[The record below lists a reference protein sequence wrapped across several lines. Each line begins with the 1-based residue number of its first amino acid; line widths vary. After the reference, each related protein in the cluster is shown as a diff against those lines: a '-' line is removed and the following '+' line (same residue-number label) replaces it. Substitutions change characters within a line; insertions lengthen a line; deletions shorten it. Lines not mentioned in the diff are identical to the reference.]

1 MLPQGDAT
9 ADVYT
14 ALGLLADIVD
24 TVREPLLVLDAEF
37 RVTHA
42 NRSFFRTFRVTPEDT
57 IGQIIFSLGNGQW
70 DIAPLHTLL
79 HHQLPL
85 QAQLDDFDV
94 EHVFPG
100 IGRKVMLLNARLIS
114 SREHLPRMIL
124 LAIEDVT
131 ERRHAEQ
138 QLGAQRR
145 ELQRSNTALRAFAS
159 VASHDLQEPLRKIL
173 AFGERLSAAA
183 GPVLDGDARGYLDRM
198 TDAAARMRNLITDL
212 LAYAQ
217 VTTRAQPFVRVDLGA
232 LAREVIADLETSI
245 AEAGGRVEVGDL
257 PTIDADPLQMRQ
269 LLQNLL
275 GNALKYRR
283 PDQPLVVR
291 VQSQPLDARQ
301 CALTVS
307 DNGIGF
313 DDQYAERIFGMFER
327 LHNRKDY
334 EGSGIGLAIC
344 RSIAEHHGGTITAIS
359 TPGQGSTFTVS
370 LPVTQFTSADM

>member
-1 MLPQGDAT
+1 
-9 ADVYT
+9 
-14 ALGLLADIVD
+14 
-24 TVREPLLVLDAEF
+24 
-37 RVTHA
+37 
-42 NRSFFRTFRVTPEDT
+42 
-57 IGQIIFSLGNGQW
+57 
-70 DIAPLHTLL
+70 
-79 HHQLPL
+79 
-85 QAQLDDFDV
+85 
-94 EHVFPG
+94 
-100 IGRKVMLLNARLIS
+100 
-114 SREHLPRMIL
+114 MI
-124 LAIEDVT
+124 
-131 ERRHAEQ
+131 
-138 QLGAQRR
+138 
-145 ELQRSNTALRAFAS
+145 
-159 VASHDLQEPLRKIL
+159 
-173 AFGERLSAAA
+173 
-183 GPVLDGDARGYLDRM
+183 
-198 TDAAARMRNLITDL
+198 DAAARMRNLITDL

-245 AEAGGRVEVGDL
+245 AEAGGRVEVGHL

-283 PDQPLVVR
+283 PDQPLIVR
-291 VQSQPLDARQ
+291 VESPPLDARQ